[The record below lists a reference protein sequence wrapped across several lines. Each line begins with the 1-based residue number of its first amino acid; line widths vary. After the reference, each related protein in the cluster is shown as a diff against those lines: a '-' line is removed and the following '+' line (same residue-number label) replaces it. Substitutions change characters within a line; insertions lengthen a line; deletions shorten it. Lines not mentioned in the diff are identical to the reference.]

1 MSPVV
6 DQLPIG
12 MNYFVGH
19 FGWPREGHSQERR
32 AAFSI
37 NNLKPAGE
45 RLIFYQ
51 ETRTGCRSA
60 LPLSLGAFHLRR
72 LICRLISFQYA

>member
-37 NNLKPAGE
+37 NNLKPPVNASFFIKKLAPGAH
-45 RLIFYQ
+45 LL
-51 ETRTGCRSA
+51 CRYPWA
-60 LPLSLGAFHLRR
+60 HFTCAV
-72 LICRLISFQYA
+72 